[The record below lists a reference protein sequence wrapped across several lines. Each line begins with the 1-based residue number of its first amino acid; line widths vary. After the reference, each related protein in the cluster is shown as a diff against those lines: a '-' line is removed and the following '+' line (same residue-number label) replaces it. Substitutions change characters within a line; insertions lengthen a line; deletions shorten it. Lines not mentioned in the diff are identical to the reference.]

1 VNGNHADSVMAQAGL
16 TARRTCRAGAKAEH
30 SEPTIRFRCGGRSTD
45 KSYPGDN
52 RLVSPE
58 SSYRRRCSAPR
69 CRLILSWGWR
79 RSQGFGCSP
88 IKKIRELGSDR
99 GVANRKE
106 LIDNRRMHLCSF
118 LLAIIYYLFA
128 AAPSESSSENDTI
141 EFFVLIKNKMSLIV
155 RLIVFTTIE
164 IDPII
169 AAVPYSDIR

>member
-1 VNGNHADSVMAQAGL
+1 MNGNHADSVMAQDGL

-30 SEPTIRFRCGGRSTD
+30 SEPTIRLRRGGRSTD

-88 IKKIRELGSDR
+88 IKKSRELGSDR
-99 GVANRKE
+99 SE
-106 LIDNRRMHLCSF
+106 SEQILD
-118 LLAIIYYLFA
+118 IYNYILYVKNSVSEIEQ
-128 AAPSESSSENDTI
+128 SESSRFIVFCRN
-141 EFFVLIKNKMSLIV
+141 LNKIKNVDKPFQFSDRV
-155 RLIVFTTIE
+155 DHKEIE
-164 IDPII
+164 
-169 AAVPYSDIR
+169 